1 MGMLR
6 MFRPSR
12 LEQEKSGHPKLS
24 HHVATDLSLRK
35 SQDNTLTESLDG
47 LQAGTSIPRH
57 GAVSFSN
64 DIRPSDP
71 HITQSCSKE
80 TRTDLLSDDFSFW
93 KLRHNSS
100 RLRAREE
107 LHYAMRSEERQD
119 GTEGSGKINAEGRQN
134 YAARRSWR

>member
-12 LEQEKSGHPKLS
+12 LEQEQSGHPELS
-24 HHVATDLSLRK
+24 HDIPTGLSLHK
-35 SQDNTLTESLDG
+35 SQDDTLAESLDR

-57 GAVSFSN
+57 GAVAFSN

-71 HITQSCSKE
+71 HITQLCPKE
-80 TRTDLLSDDFSFW
+80 TSTDLSSDDFSFR

-100 RLRAREE
+100 RLSAREE
-107 LHYAMRSEERQD
+107 IHYAMM
-119 GTEGSGKINAEGRQN
+119 K
-134 YAARRSWR
+134 